1 MSNSKNQIFI
11 DSSVLVEFKKHS
23 KTELLLHLLSV
34 PDLELVINPIVL
46 SEYTFYLLAI
56 RGQKSPRSVK
66 ENNEI
71 EKILNRDKPG
81 PFLSVFKVLQN
92 GNEIIPPYLELMS
105 RYNLLPNDALIL
117 ATCKLHN
124 IRSIAT
130 FDITDFTRA
139 CATENIQL
147 VQQISD
153 LKI

>member
-56 RGQKSPRSVK
+56 HGQKSPRSVK

-71 EKILNRDKPG
+71 EKILNRDEPG

-105 RYNLLPNDALIL
+105 KYNLLPNDALIL

-153 LKI
+153 LKF